1 MVDGWLEGAAATETA
16 QAALPFLRTHARTR
30 AEMARLGIEWDGWD
44 GQGWTVAPLLLLACS
59 ASATAIRP
67 SVVIVQMAP
76 RRPANVS
83 PRLASSRAAQF
94 AMLYVL
100 LSGHRLVSMRM
111 QLGRAGAGANAVR
124 PSIETGLNKLR
135 AFTTALTNFVTRSH
149 ASHNPR
155 LRVHSRITSSAH
167 AD

>member
-1 MVDGWLEGAAATETA
+1 MDSRTAAAAGLLGVGDCHPSIRRHRADGAAPPRE
-16 QAALPFLRTHARTR
+16 
-30 AEMARLGIEWDGWD
+30 RL
-44 GQGWTVAPLLLLACS
+44 A
-59 ASATAIRP
+59 
-67 SVVIVQMAP
+67 
-76 RRPANVS
+76 S

-155 LRVHSRITSSAH
+155 LRVHSRITSSATQIDS
-167 AD
+167 ARDDTALTSSPSAVIKCLQNPPPAAKAPGDPEL

>member
-1 MVDGWLEGAAATETA
+1 LARMDSRTAAAAGLLGVGDCHPSIRRHRADGAAPPRE
-16 QAALPFLRTHARTR
+16 
-30 AEMARLGIEWDGWD
+30 RL
-44 GQGWTVAPLLLLACS
+44 A
-59 ASATAIRP
+59 
-67 SVVIVQMAP
+67 
-76 RRPANVS
+76 S